1 MEEHRPTF
9 AAVSDSA
16 PRHTQGEEP
25 EVEEVLKRYNEMRK
39 AWTSATEEIA
49 DLEARSKPWKE
60 LTDRFDELC
69 SSVERVEGL
78 VDADE
83 NSIETLDEAEGGGLS
98 DFIVNFKVH
107 GGEGWGWEGRR
118 VD

>member
-9 AAVSDSA
+9 AAVSDST

-25 EVEEVLKRYNEMRK
+25 EVEDVLKRYNETRK
-39 AWTSATEEIA
+39 TWNSATEKIA
-49 DLEARSKPWKE
+49 DLEARSNLWKE
-60 LTDRFDELC
+60 LTDQFDELC
-69 SSVERVEGL
+69 SSVERVEGS

-98 DFIVNFKVH
+98 DLIVNFKVH
-107 GGEGWGWEGRR
+107 GEEGWG
-118 VD
+118 